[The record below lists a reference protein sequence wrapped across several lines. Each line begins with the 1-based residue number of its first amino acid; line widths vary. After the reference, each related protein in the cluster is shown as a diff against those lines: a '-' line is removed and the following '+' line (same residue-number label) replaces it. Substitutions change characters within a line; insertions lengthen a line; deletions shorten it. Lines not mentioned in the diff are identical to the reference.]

1 MAEICKTLDERRA
14 YIQQIFNLAR
24 INVVCSNQK
33 EFAEKIG
40 VNRSTLSLALKGD
53 ARYLT
58 EGLEVRVRYFAQQ
71 YELDLSPAP
80 ASREHQAQPSGIYI
94 PQETLDLYTNLS
106 ETCRN
111 LSAIVARLGI
121 QAPAQPGWT
130 APKNYQTD

>member
-1 MAEICKTLDERRA
+1 MSTKVEFIKKV
-14 YIQQIFNLAR
+14 YNLACLR
-24 INVVCSNQK
+24 GMCRTQK
-33 EFAEKIG
+33 EFAALLGINDKGLSSAMNGSEKHLTASLMKK
-40 VNRSTLSLALKGD
+40 VENFAALNR
-53 ARYLT
+53 
-58 EGLEVRVRYFAQQ
+58 LEVEAVQNQ
-71 YELDLSPAP
+71 PEVK
-80 ASREHQAQPSGIYI
+80 AQPSGIYI